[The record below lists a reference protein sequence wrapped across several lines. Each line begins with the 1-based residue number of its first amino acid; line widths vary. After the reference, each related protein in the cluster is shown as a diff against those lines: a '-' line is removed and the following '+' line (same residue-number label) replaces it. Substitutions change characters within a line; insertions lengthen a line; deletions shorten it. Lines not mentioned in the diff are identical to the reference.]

1 MEEENKERDP
11 FVFEDIREEELC
23 EDSDLRK
30 YLEDISLYRVHEDGT
45 REYKILVIDN
55 VEVKGKR
62 KTVSYVSAFGAS
74 DLIREAK
81 RSRTEHELEDRLSEW
96 IERLCESPMVEKSV
110 VEPYQDRLQKA
121 LKDRGD
127 IVLFVGKEHKGPIGL
142 IRLDELTDKWDFGR
156 KKQSLMSHLED
167 VLTRMSNLY
176 KHYIEKQEEA
186 SGGLRIEVEDKEI
199 EQGEPTEKYIAL
211 REKADVVAMGHKH
224 SNVKK
229 AVGYLSLA
237 IALAVPVI
245 SYFKI
250 PLFKSKLNGVYS
262 SVKQGIEER
271 ISREEVG
278 LLTED
283 EKITTLETEELFES
297 ELKRIISE
305 PEKSVID
312 PHFKDKIDSE
322 CKLLVFCGNLC
333 SDYPQVEK
341 YRNRAIK
348 LIIRFEDIKNSPE
361 YKKLSEKRKEDIETL
376 ILNVKQACK
385 IPF

>member
-1 MEEENKERDP
+1 
-11 FVFEDIREEELC
+11 
-23 EDSDLRK
+23 
-30 YLEDISLYRVHEDGT
+30 
-45 REYKILVIDN
+45 
-55 VEVKGKR
+55 
-62 KTVSYVSAFGAS
+62 
-74 DLIREAK
+74 
-81 RSRTEHELEDRLSEW
+81 
-96 IERLCESPMVEKSV
+96 MVEKSV

-127 IVLFVGKEHKGPIGL
+127 IVLFVGKEYKGPIGL

-176 KHYIEKQEEA
+176 KYYIEKQEEA
-186 SGGLRIEVEDKEI
+186 SDGLRIEVEDKEI
-199 EQGEPTEKYIAL
+199 EQEELTEKYIAL
-211 REKADVVAMGHKH
+211 REKDDVVAMGHKH

-262 SVKQGIEER
+262 SVKQGIEQR

-283 EKITTLETEELFES
+283 EEITPLEIKESFEY
-297 ELKRIISE
+297 EVKEPISE